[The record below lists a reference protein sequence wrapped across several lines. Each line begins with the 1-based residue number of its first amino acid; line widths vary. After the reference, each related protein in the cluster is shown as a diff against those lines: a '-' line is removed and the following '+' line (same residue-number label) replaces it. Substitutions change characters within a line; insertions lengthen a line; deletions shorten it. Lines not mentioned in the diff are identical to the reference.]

1 MIPISRKKTLP
12 GKQTRAY
19 ELLELAA
26 IFGEFPSEL
35 LTRLSGGASYKETIV
50 TTLKR
55 QGLIKT
61 YYKDGRRG
69 LRPTIT
75 AKKLLLA
82 DNPERFSFYMDE
94 NSDTNHIRSEP
105 HRRDRLYRIA
115 EANLTMKNAGVSIF
129 RDERPLLSVPGN
141 LSISVPTFYPS
152 REIKDLGIVFDKVK
166 STRSVGLLLTEQEIF
181 VVYNFGNSLI
191 RTWAYKTEMRTKV
204 LVENEFC
211 RKPESSQY
219 SVKNIKGLIL
229 GNTMELAYD
238 VLANTTKQY
247 FLLDDN
253 YENFYFVT
261 NDERGEMLL
270 KLLCRPELCD
280 ALDRLLG
287 DDLCPADKGFLIEND
302 AMTEDGHPVP
312 FAYKCD
318 LRRIRKFDTALAT
331 QKRRGIIY
339 CFDYQAEVLSRYCS
353 DAVEFQT
360 LDYEK
365 TERRFFS

>member
-1 MIPISRKKTLP
+1 MILISRKITLP
-12 GKQTRAY
+12 SKQNQAY

-26 IFGEFPSEL
+26 IFGEFPIDL
-35 LTRLSGGASYKETIV
+35 LTRLSGGASYKEKIV

-55 QGLIKT
+55 QGLLKT

-69 LRPTIT
+69 LRPTTT

-82 DNPERFSFYMDE
+82 DNPDRFSFYMDE
-94 NSDTNHIRSEP
+94 KSDTNHIRSEP
-105 HRRDRLYRIA
+105 HRRDRLYRVA
-115 EANLTMKNAGVSIF
+115 EASLTMKNAGVSIF
-129 RDERPLLSVPGN
+129 CDERPRLAVPSN
-141 LSISVPTFYPS
+141 LSITSPAFYPS
-152 REIKDLGIVFDKVK
+152 REIKDLGVVFNKVNG
-166 STRSVGLLLTEQEIF
+166 TRSVGLLLTEQEIF
-181 VVYNFGNSLI
+181 VTYNFGNSFI

-204 LVENEFC
+204 LIENEFC
-211 RKPESSQY
+211 RKPQSSQY

-270 KLLCRPELCD
+270 KLLCRPDLCA
-280 ALDRLLG
+280 ALDKLLG
-287 DDLCPADKGFLIEND
+287 DDLCPADSGSLIEND
-302 AMTEDGHPVP
+302 AMTEDGNPVL

>member
-1 MIPISRKKTLP
+1 MISISRNTTLP

-26 IFGEFPSEL
+26 VFGEFPSEL

-75 AKKLLLA
+75 AKRLLIA
-82 DNPERFSFYMDE
+82 DNPDRFSFFMDE

-105 HRRDRLYRIA
+105 HRRDRLHRIA
-115 EANLTMKNAGVSIF
+115 EASVTMKNAGVSIF
-129 RDERPLLSVPGN
+129 RDERPSLSCLSN
-141 LSISVPTFYPS
+141 LSINAPAFYSS

-166 STRSVGLLLTEQEIF
+166 STRLVGLLLSERNIF
-181 VVYNFGNSLI
+181 VAYNFGNSII
-191 RTWAYKTEMRTKV
+191 RTWAYKTEMRAKAII
-204 LVENEFC
+204 ENEFC
-211 RKPESSQY
+211 RKPHSTQY
-219 SVKNIKGLIL
+219 SVKNIKGLIF
-229 GNTMELAYD
+229 GNSMELAYD

-270 KLLCRPELCD
+270 QLLCRPDLCAKLD
-280 ALDRLLG
+280 ALLSE
-287 DDLCPADKGFLIEND
+287 DLCPADRGALIEND
-302 AMTEDGHPVP
+302 AMTTDGYPVL

-318 LRRIRKFDTALAT
+318 LRRIRKFDTALNT
-331 QKRRGIIY
+331 QKRQGIIY